1 MVKTTNAQTE
11 TVDELK
17 TKVRELE
24 DLLSQLGH
32 EVVDSTMDAARARIE
47 TLRVQADLGR
57 MDARDDARARV
68 AEAGEMLQTAR
79 IRFELVTAESSDV
92 GAALVEGLRS
102 ARGDLEAAVQLVEE
116 RVTAGLRG

>member
-1 MVKTTNAQTE
+1 MADTLRSQTE

-17 TKVRELE
+17 TKIRELE
-24 DLLSQLGH
+24 DLLSELGH
-32 EVVDSTMDAARARIE
+32 EVVDSALAAARARIE
-47 TLRVQADLGR
+47 TLRVQASLGR
-57 MDARDDARARV
+57 MDARDDAQARV
-68 AEAGEMLQTAR
+68 DEAGEMLQTAR
-79 IRFELVTAESSDV
+79 TRFELVTSESSDV